1 MSAVQGT
8 ATGASPG
15 ATPGPGTTRSWWRRR
30 RGTVL
35 LALVVLLLLAV
46 VVALSGDPET
56 TTPLDP
62 DNPGREGTAAL
73 VEVLAEQGVEVEVVR
88 DAAALEAAEVT
99 TTTTVVVSSTDDL
112 GRSTVERLRE
122 HARPGLL
129 VLLEPG
135 PAASGALGT
144 PPGISVPGGGPVPA
158 ACSAPGAAGS
168 TGDRLDD
175 LSLEVDAA
183 TAFPGPGCFPDGSGG
198 HLLVGDDGEV
208 VLGAA
213 QALTNEQ
220 VLRADNAALALRLLG
235 GGDRLVWYV
244 PDLTDLAPGDA
255 VSVRSLLPPWLL
267 PGLVLGLVAMLAV
280 ALWRG
285 RRLGPLSVEALPV
298 VVRAVET
305 TRSRGRLYR
314 SAGDRP
320 HAATALR
327 AAARARLAE
336 RLGLGAAGG
345 GADRVEPL
353 VRAVATATG
362 QDAGRV
368 AALLDPDAPTPTTD
382 HDLITLAQDL
392 DRLDREVRHP

>member
-1 MSAVQGT
+1 MSAVPDAPT
-8 ATGASPG
+8 VAPARDG
-15 ATPGPGTTRSWWRRR
+15 ATVRSRWRRG
-30 RGTVL
+30 RGAAVL
-35 LALVVLLLLAV
+35 LLVVLLLLAV
-46 VVALSGDPET
+46 VVALRGAPDSSD
-56 TTPLDP
+56 PLDP

-73 VEVLAEQGVEVEVVR
+73 VEVLAAEGVEVEVVR
-88 DAAALEAAEVT
+88 DAAALEAAPVDPS
-99 TTTTVVVSSTDDL
+99 TTVVVSSPDAL
-112 GRSTVERLRE
+112 GRSTAERLRE

-135 PAASGALGT
+135 PAGSSALGT
-144 PPGISVPGGGPVPA
+144 PPGRSVEGGDPVA
-158 ACSAPGAAGS
+158 ADCSPPGAVGALG
-168 TGDRLDD
+168 GRLSD
-175 LSLEVDAA
+175 LALEVDAA
-183 TAFPGPGCFPDGSGG
+183 TTFPGPGCFPDGSGG

-208 VLGAA
+208 TFGAA
-213 QALTNEQ
+213 GALTNAQ

-244 PDLTDLAPGDA
+244 PDLADLAAGDA

-280 ALWRG
+280 MLWRG

-314 SAGDRP
+314 SAGDRS
-320 HAATALR
+320 HAAAALR
-327 AAARARLAE
+327 AAARVRLAE
-336 RLGLGAAGG
+336 RLGTGTAGGAAEQVR
-345 GADRVEPL
+345 AL
-353 VRAVATATG
+353 VRATAVATG
-362 QDAGRV
+362 HDPERV
-368 AALLDPDAPTPTTD
+368 AALLDPDAPPPATD